1 MLPTDRDDGLRY
13 VHDHDHELGPS
24 VERLAGRIALI
35 TAGGSGMGRASAE
48 RFAEEGAHVVVA
60 DLNGEAAVE
69 VVEAITAAGGKRR
82 GGHLRRPRSRRAA
95 GARRWDRRDHGVL
108 HVLFNHAGIPGSSGG
123 DTGVDLD
130 LDEWDR
136 VVDINMRSAFFLTN
150 YALPLLKEAGDK
162 ASIIFTSSTSGVVGS
177 PMSPIYSLTK
187 GGIVLLMKSLAVRL
201 GPIGIR
207 SNAICPAMV
216 ETPMLSEFFGRDS
229 GADIDDLKS
238 AFKSLVPLARA
249 AHPREVAS
257 VAAFLASDDAS
268 WVTGV
273 ALPVDGGFLAK

>member
-1 MLPTDRDDGLRY
+1 MR
-13 VHDHDHELGPS
+13 
-24 VERLAGRIALI
+24 RLENRVALV
-35 TAGGSGMGRASAE
+35 TAAGSGMGRASAE
-48 RFAEEGAHVVVA
+48 RFADEGAHVVVA
-60 DLNGEAAVE
+60 DLDAAAAAE
-69 VVEAITAAGGKRR
+69 VASAIIADGGSATAATCDVRDLDA
-82 GGHLRRPRSRRAA
+82 LRSVVADIERN
-95 GARRWDRRDHGVL
+95 HGVL

-123 DTGVDLD
+123 DTGVDVELA
-130 LDEWDR
+130 EWER
-136 VVDINMRSAFFLTN
+136 VIDINMRSAFYLTHF
-150 YALPLLKEAGDK
+150 ALPLLEKAGMR
-162 ASIIFTSSTSGVVGS
+162 ASIIFTSSTSGIVGS
-177 PMSPIYSLTK
+177 PMSPIYSLSK

-201 GPIGIR
+201 GPRGIR

-229 GADIDDLKS
+229 GANIDDLKS
-238 AFKSLVPLARA
+238 AFQNLVPLGRS